1 MPETYPQFTAAA
13 VQAAPVYLDREKT
26 LEKTIA
32 LIEEAAQ
39 KHDAQLVV
47 LPESFIPGY
56 PYFIWLGTPM
66 WSHDLYKQWFKNTIE
81 VPGRETDALCDAA
94 RRSGTFVVIGV
105 TEREGNT
112 AYNTLLFIDDQ
123 GRILGKHR
131 KLVPTHVERTVWG
144 IGDGSDLF
152 VLDTKLGRMG
162 GLICWEHTMDL
173 VRHTL
178 AAMGEQVH
186 CASWVGFSNVTGWEE
201 LFNMS
206 TELSARYH
214 AHVGECWVVNVQ
226 NTSDEHTAEILWKTE
241 YQKEWFKPGGGW
253 SAIIAP
259 GGSVVA
265 GPLKDEEGILTATI
279 DLERVLDMAHW
290 HDAVGHYARPDVVK
304 LLLNRTKRGGVL
316 SFTDDSAS
324 RREPMAG
331 SSGGTMRTLDELKS
345 KIGESGSP
353 ELLQLTEQLERE
365 VKGESAS

>member
-1 MPETYPQFTAAA
+1 MGETCPQFKAAA

-39 KHDAQLVV
+39 ENDAQLIVF
-47 LPESFIPGY
+47 PESFILGY

-66 WSHDLYKQWFKNTIE
+66 WSHDLSKRWFKNTIE
-81 VPGRETDALCDAA
+81 VPGRETEALCDAA
-94 RRSGTFVVIGV
+94 RRTGTYVVIRV
-105 TEREGNT
+105 TECEGNT

-178 AAMGEQVH
+178 AGMGEQVH
-186 CASWVGFSNVTGWEE
+186 CATWVGFSNVKGWEE

-206 TELSARYH
+206 TEISARYH

-226 NTSDEHTAEILWKTE
+226 NTSDEHMAEILWQSE
-241 YQKEWFKPGGGW
+241 Y
-253 SAIIAP
+253 
-259 GGSVVA
+259 
-265 GPLKDEEGILTATI
+265 
-279 DLERVLDMAHW
+279 
-290 HDAVGHYARPDVVK
+290 
-304 LLLNRTKRGGVL
+304 
-316 SFTDDSAS
+316 
-324 RREPMAG
+324 
-331 SSGGTMRTLDELKS
+331 
-345 KIGESGSP
+345 
-353 ELLQLTEQLERE
+353 
-365 VKGESAS
+365 